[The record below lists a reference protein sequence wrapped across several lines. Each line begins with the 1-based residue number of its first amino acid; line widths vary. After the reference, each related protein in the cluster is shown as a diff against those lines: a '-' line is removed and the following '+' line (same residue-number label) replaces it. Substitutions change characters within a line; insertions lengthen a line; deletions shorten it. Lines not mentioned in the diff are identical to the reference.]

1 MIVFLIFRVIN
12 RILVLRVTISFY
24 SMVDLFTVVPI
35 FIVFGKDPPRLGTIY
50 TAEGWFYYALFGM
63 STTRIL
69 RALRVRRKL
78 LQIEDAVDRYFGEMV
93 LAITVMILFFAAVM
107 KYLEHSIHNYRFH
120 TWMYYVM
127 VTISTVGYGDI
138 APMST
143 MGRIAAMCF
152 IAVAIV
158 TIPKMTN
165 ELIEKMALQ
174 SIYARSSYNP
184 KGQSS
189 EHVVICGDL
198 SSTNLEAV
206 RFITKQRC
214 AVFFCC

>member
-1 MIVFLIFRVIN
+1 MLLCLCYSYYSNCIHAIF
-12 RILVLRVTISFY
+12 SFY

-35 FIVFGKDPPRLGTIY
+35 FIVFGREAPRLGTIY
-50 TAEGWFYYALFGM
+50 TAEGWFYYLLFGM

-78 LQIEDAVDRYFGEMV
+78 LQIEDAVDRYFGEMI
-93 LAITVMILFFAAVM
+93 LAVTVMILFFAAVM
-107 KYLEHSIHNYRFH
+107 KYLEYSIHNYRFH

-138 APMST
+138 SPAT
-143 MGRIAAMCF
+143 ALGRVAAMCF

-174 SIYARSSYNP
+174 SIYARSAYNP
-184 KGQSS
+184 KGKSS

-198 SSTNLEAV
+198 SSTNLIAV
-206 RFITKQRC
+206 INHWMSR
-214 AVFFCC
+214 